1 MLGGNRKGGG
11 ALLPYHSLGVVIGT
25 KVRRQEH
32 RDWSCTEGIP
42 AQKPLC
48 WFLSLWKMETI
59 TNCGTPNHP
68 SECLCD
74 VELKDPV
81 VAISIPLR
89 DRWFGHS
96 IMEYKQWSEASMG
109 SEQLLEF
116 FQMQVAVKDQECKD
130 VVKQPNLQHQPN
142 RKRMLRPEVTE
153 LIGTR
158 VLQKTASGA
167 IRREVDE
174 RYGIKISE
182 SHMSHLRKRLIQKWA

>member
-1 MLGGNRKGGG
+1 M
-11 ALLPYHSLGVVIGT
+11 
-25 KVRRQEH
+25 RRQSAS
-32 RDWSCTEGIP
+32 DVGSTEGTEESRGNGTFRSP
-42 AQKPLC
+42 HRGSCVATVLVQ
-48 WFLSLWKMETI
+48 ENGTI
-59 TNCGTPNHP
+59 TNCGTPDHP

-81 VAISIPLR
+81 VATAIPLR

-116 FQMQVAVKDQECKD
+116 FQMQVAVKDQACKD
-130 VVKQPNLQHQPN
+130 VLKQPNLLRQPN

-153 LIGTR
+153 FIGNQ
-158 VLQKTASGA
+158 VLQKTASGV